1 MENSPACGLCDQA
14 HDAEGRDV
22 VPCNHCGQRFSLDS
36 SRSTR
41 GGSEVPTIRTNL
53 LKEKGALPMS
63 DSKGVI
69 QAVGN
74 KFKAVFGKGKENKG
88 HETEKPAT

>member
-1 MENSPACGLCDQA
+1 
-14 HDAEGRDV
+14 
-22 VPCNHCGQRFSLDS
+22 
-36 SRSTR
+36 
-41 GGSEVPTIRTNL
+41 
-53 LKEKGALPMS
+53 MS

-88 HETEKPAT
+88 HETEKPATSNGIHFRFVENWHVSANA